1 MAGEN
6 LPRRLC
12 SEIQLF
18 DLCSKNECECKDGR
32 YCLNKDILVKFE
44 TISEEDIDYSE
55 QFVIDELDD
64 FEDSDAEEYEEDSYD
79 DSDEDDD

>member
-1 MAGEN
+1 MAEKN

-18 DLCSKNECECKDGR
+18 DLCAKDECGCKDGR
-32 YCLNKDILVKFE
+32 FCINEDIIAKFE

-55 QFVIDELDD
+55 QFMIDELED
-64 FEDSDAEEYEEDSYD
+64 FEVSDDAEYEEDSYD
-79 DSDEDDD
+79 DTDEDDD